1 VSTALA
7 SAAAKIPPGSRWR
20 RTAASID
27 ARAAALANAVDT
39 YGELEAPV
47 PDMREVGGVVYA
59 SRPTAVRDDG
69 DGFVLERIRERVS
82 ARGERLVTEDRIR
95 LARVTPEQLAAE
107 GGAAGLTPLPGRRVP
122 ETDDH
127 VGSEVV
133 LLGA

>member
-1 VSTALA
+1 
-7 SAAAKIPPGSRWR
+7 
-20 RTAASID
+20 
-27 ARAAALANAVDT
+27 
-39 YGELEAPV
+39 V